1 MTNPAS
7 QEVGEGT
14 IIADTYRIVRI
25 LGRGGMGAVWEAE
38 HMRLPGK
45 QVAIKVLHDSVSEHP
60 ESLARF
66 RREAEIACRLGH
78 PNIVEVHDFNKLDNG
93 CPYLI
98 LELLEGQDLES
109 RLREGVLDSATCDHI
124 LRQIGSAL
132 QSAHEMGVIHRD
144 LKPQNIFLVPSPTGM
159 GPDVA
164 KVLDFG
170 ISKIQDSNTVQ
181 TQNSTLLGTPQYMA
195 PEQAY
200 GDHDKVDGRTDL
212 FALSAMF
219 YELISGTPAF
229 SGRNIPEVIY
239 KVVHAEPKPL
249 SELVPSLEA
258 HKAAAIHK
266 ALSKAQDDRHA
277 TISDFVKDF
286 TGTPLPAI
294 RIKRN
299 TAPAPLGNAA
309 SASVAMAETVDS
321 ANISQGIYNDQDI
334 AVAATIDSQNIE
346 KSSVLST
353 ASDMGID
360 STIATTDDSL
370 GLQKSVGLQGTNT
383 SYNAPGGANQTL
395 ATPVSA
401 EVQHDSLAL
410 DTAPV
415 TTSAFPATIA
425 KVLAAAALA
434 AGIVFFLMKG
444 SGVDSQSIAV
454 AALDAGSAKNSAQDA
469 AAIVATVAT
478 PDASVKLVI
487 ADAGVVASESWDA
500 STDDPS
506 TAIVKS
512 VNNDNTG
519 KRLNSDSRRV
529 VRSVQAVPLDK
540 KDAAKLV
547 EYKRLLKEAAI
558 ALKDGRGNDVIRL
571 TNRAIQKG
579 NTSKLHELAAK
590 ASCLLKAT
598 SAAKASFRKI
608 QSKPIQRSIRK
619 YCKLHDNT
627 LYGD

>member
-7 QEVGEGT
+7 QEVGVGT
-14 IIADTYRIVRI
+14 IVAGTYRIVRI

-45 QVAIKVLHDSVSEHP
+45 QVAIKVLHDSVSENP

-98 LELLEGQDLES
+98 LELLEGQDLEA
-109 RLREGVLDSATCDHI
+109 RLREGVLDSETCDHI

-219 YELISGTPAF
+219 YELISGKPAF

-239 KVVHAEPKPL
+239 KVVHADPTPIL
-249 SELVPSLEA
+249 ELVPSLEA

-266 ALSKAQDDRHA
+266 ALSKAQNDRHA
-277 TISDFVKDF
+277 TIGDFVKDF
-286 TGTPLPAI
+286 TGTALPAT

-299 TAPAPLGNAA
+299 TAAA
-309 SASVAMAETVDS
+309 TSIAIAETIDS
-321 ANISQGIYNDQDI
+321 ANISHGVHSSQEM
-334 AVAATIDSQNIE
+334 AVAATIDSQSMA
-346 KSSVLST
+346 KSSVLS
-353 ASDMGID
+353 AGSDMGSDMSID
-360 STIATTDDSL
+360 STIAASD
-370 GLQKSVGLQGTNT
+370 SVGLLSTNN
-383 SYNAPGGANQTL
+383 SNNGPVGANQTL
-395 ATPVSA
+395 AAPVA
-401 EVQHDSLAL
+401 TAPLHDSLSV
-410 DTAPV
+410 DMAPV
-415 TTSAFPATIA
+415 KVSAFPATIA
-425 KVLAAAALA
+425 KVLAGAALA

-444 SGVDSQSIAV
+444 GKADSESIAV
-454 AALDAGSAKNSAQDA
+454 ATLDAGSVKSSPRDA
-469 AAIVATVAT
+469 ATKVALASVVDARTPLVTADASVVATVIL
-478 PDASVKLVI
+478 DASP
-487 ADAGVVASESWDA
+487 
-500 STDDPS
+500 T
-506 TAIVKS
+506 IVEPAHRRGKNPQLKS
-512 VNNDNTG
+512 SPRQP
-519 KRLNSDSRRV
+519 KRG
-529 VRSVQAVPLDK
+529 VQAVPLDK
-540 KDAAKLV
+540 KNAAKLV
-547 EYKRLLKEAAI
+547 EYERLLAEAQT
-558 ALKDGRGNDVIRL
+558 ALREGRG
-571 TNRAIQKG
+571 K
-579 NTSKLHELAAK
+579 
-590 ASCLLKAT
+590 
-598 SAAKASFRKI
+598 
-608 QSKPIQRSIRK
+608 
-619 YCKLHDNT
+619 
-627 LYGD
+627 